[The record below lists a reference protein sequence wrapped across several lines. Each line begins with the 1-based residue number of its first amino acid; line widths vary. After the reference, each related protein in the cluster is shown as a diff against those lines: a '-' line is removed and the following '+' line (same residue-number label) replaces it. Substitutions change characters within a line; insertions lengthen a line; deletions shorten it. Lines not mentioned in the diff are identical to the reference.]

1 MHTRRMFAAGSALI
15 AWGLASGYVPAAEP
29 DVKPAAKVT
38 PAAEASSKET
48 REREFQESL
57 SGVELNGHFTINGQE
72 SPKKEKYTIQNV
84 SKLNDTVWIF
94 NARIQYGDK
103 DVTVPVPMKVEWA
116 GDTPVASMTDMPVPG
131 LGTFTARVIF
141 FRNRYAGTWQHG
153 PETGGHLFGTYAKPA
168 APPKAE

>member
-1 MHTRRMFAAGSALI
+1 MTNRRMIAATMALAAWAASPRFAPADESAAANAPRSPPPRRARNARSSPGVARRRGTQRPLHHERPGI
-15 AWGLASGYVPAAEP
+15 AEEGEVHDP
-29 DVKPAAKVT
+29 
-38 PAAEASSKET
+38 
-48 REREFQESL
+48 RRR
-57 SGVELNGHFTINGQE
+57 
-72 SPKKEKYTIQNV
+72 KK
-84 SKLNDTVWIF
+84 KLNDTVWIF

-153 PETGGHLFGTYAKPA
+153 DEAGGHLFGTFAKA
-168 APPKAE
+168 AVKAD